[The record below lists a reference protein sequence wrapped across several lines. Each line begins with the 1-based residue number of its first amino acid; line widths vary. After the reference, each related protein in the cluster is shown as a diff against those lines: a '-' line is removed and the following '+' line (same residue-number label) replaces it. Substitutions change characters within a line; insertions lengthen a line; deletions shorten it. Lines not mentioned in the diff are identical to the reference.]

1 MVDGVFL
8 AAYDARMEFTDDGII
23 LAVRAHGET
32 AAVAEIFTP
41 HHGKW
46 AGLVY
51 GGQGRGMRP
60 VLQPGN
66 GVKAHW
72 KGRLDESLG
81 FFALE
86 LTQARAGEL
95 MQDRLSL
102 AGLTAA
108 CALAAAVLPERGAHP
123 RAYHTMRILLDHLG
137 DVDIWP
143 ALMARWELG
152 LLSELGFG
160 LSLDRCAATGAKDNL
175 IYVSPK
181 SASAVSAEAGEPY
194 KERMLPLPAF
204 LRDASA
210 EATLSDALEALKTT
224 AHFIETRILHP
235 AGRGL
240 PEARSRVVDLLRERD
255 VEARDKS

>member
-1 MVDGVFL
+1 MD
-8 AAYDARMEFTDDGII
+8 FTDDGII
-23 LAVRAHGET
+23 LSARAHGET

-51 GGQGRGMRP
+51 GGQGRTQRP
-60 VLQPGN
+60 ILQPGN
-66 GVKAHW
+66 SVRATW
-72 KGRLDESLG
+72 KGRLDDSLG
-81 FFALE
+81 HYTLE
-86 LTQARAGEL
+86 LTHARAGEL

-108 CALAAAVLPERGAHP
+108 CAVAAATLPEREAHG

-137 DVDIWP
+137 DIDIWP

-152 LLSELGFG
+152 LLAELGFG
-160 LSLDRCAATGAKDNL
+160 LSLDQCAASGVRDNL

-194 KERMLPLPAF
+194 KDRMLPLPAF
-204 LRDASA
+204 LSDASA
-210 EATLSDALEALKTT
+210 EATLADALDGLKTT
-224 AHFIETRILHP
+224 GYFIETRILHL
-235 AGRGL
+235 ANKEL
-240 PEARSRVVDLLRERD
+240 PEARKRVIDLLRDRL
-255 VEARDKS
+255 

>member
-1 MVDGVFL
+1 MD
-8 AAYDARMEFTDDGII
+8 FTDDGII
-23 LAVRAHGET
+23 LSARSHGET

-51 GGQGRGMRP
+51 GGQGRTQRP
-60 VLQPGN
+60 ILQPGN
-66 GVKAHW
+66 SVRATW

-81 FFALE
+81 HYALE
-86 LTQARAGEL
+86 LTHARAGEL

-108 CALAAAVLPERGAHP
+108 CAIAAATLPEREAHA
-123 RAYHTMRILLDHLG
+123 RAYHTMRILLDHLN
-137 DVDIWP
+137 DIDIWP

-152 LLSELGFG
+152 LLAELGFG
-160 LSLDRCAATGAKDNL
+160 LTLDRCAATGVRDNL

-194 KERMLPLPAF
+194 KDRMMALPAF
-204 LRDASA
+204 LRDSSA
-210 EATLSDALEALKTT
+210 EATLGDALDALATT
-224 AHFIETRILHP
+224 GYFIETRILHLSNKE
-235 AGRGL
+235 L
-240 PEARSRVVDLLRERD
+240 PEARKRVVELLRE
-255 VEARDKS
+255 SL

>member
-1 MVDGVFL
+1 
-8 AAYDARMEFTDDGII
+8 MEFTDDGVI
-23 LAVRAHGET
+23 LSSRAHGET

-51 GGQGRGMRP
+51 GGQGRTMRP
-60 VLQPGN
+60 ILQPGN

-81 FFALE
+81 FFTLE
-86 LTQARAGEL
+86 LTHARAGEL

-108 CALAAAVLPERGAHP
+108 CALAAAVLPDREAHG

-137 DVDIWP
+137 DIDIWP
-143 ALMARWELG
+143 VLMARWELG
-152 LLSELGFG
+152 LLAELGFG
-160 LSLDRCAATGAKDNL
+160 LTLDRCAATGAREKL

-194 KERMLPLPAF
+194 KDRMLPLPAF
-204 LRDASA
+204 LRDPSA
-210 EATLSDALEALKTT
+210 EATLEDALKGLQTT
-224 AHFIETRILHP
+224 GHFLETRILH
-235 AGRGL
+235 ATHQEL
-240 PEARSRVVDLLRERD
+240 PEARRRVIDLLKERA
-255 VEARDKS
+255 AR

>member
-1 MVDGVFL
+1 
-8 AAYDARMEFTDDGII
+8 MEFTDDGII
-23 LAVRAHGET
+23 LSARAHGET

-51 GGQGRGMRP
+51 GGQGRTQRP

-66 GVKAHW
+66 GVRAHW

-81 FFALE
+81 FFTLE
-86 LTQARAGEL
+86 LTHARAGEL

-108 CALAAAVLPERGAHP
+108 CALAAATLPEREAHG

-137 DVDIWP
+137 DPDIWP

-152 LLSELGFG
+152 LLAELGFG
-160 LSLDRCAATGAKDNL
+160 LTLDRCAATGARENL

-194 KERMLPLPAF
+194 KDRMLPLPAF
-204 LRDASA
+204 LRDSSA
-210 EATLSDALEALKTT
+210 DATRADALDGLTT
-224 AHFIETRILHP
+224 TGYFIETRILHL
-235 AGRGL
+235 ANKEL
-240 PEARSRVVDLLRERD
+240 PEARRRVAELLR
-255 VEARDKS
+255 ALPL

>member
-1 MVDGVFL
+1 MD
-8 AAYDARMEFTDDGII
+8 FTDDGII
-23 LAVRAHGET
+23 LSARAHGET
-32 AAVAEIFTP
+32 AAIAEIFTP

-51 GGQGRGMRP
+51 GGQGRTQRP

-81 FFALE
+81 FFSFE
-86 LTQARAGEL
+86 LTHARAGEL

-108 CALAAAVLPERGAHP
+108 CAVAAATLPEREAHA
-123 RAYHTMRILLDHLG
+123 RVYHTMRILLDHLG
-137 DVDIWP
+137 DIDVWP

-152 LLSELGFG
+152 LLAELGFG
-160 LSLDRCAATGAKDNL
+160 LTLDRCAATGARDEL
-175 IYVSPK
+175 IYMSPK
-181 SASAVSAEAGEPY
+181 SASAVCAAAGEPY
-194 KERMLPLPAF
+194 RDKMLPLPAF

-210 EATLSDALEALKTT
+210 EATLADALDGLRTT
-224 AHFIETRILHP
+224 GHFIETRLLHSTH
-235 AGRGL
+235 ADM
-240 PEARSRVVDLLRERD
+240 PEARRRVIDLLRQQ
-255 VEARDKS
+255 V